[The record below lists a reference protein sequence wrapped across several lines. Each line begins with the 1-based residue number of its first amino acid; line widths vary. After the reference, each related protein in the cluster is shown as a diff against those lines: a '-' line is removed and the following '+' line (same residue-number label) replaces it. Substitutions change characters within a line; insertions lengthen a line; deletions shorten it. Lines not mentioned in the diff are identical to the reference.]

1 MTIPVIVIAGGLGTR
16 IATLARNRPKSLI
29 EIRGK
34 PFLEW
39 QLEMLSK
46 NGIKDVVLCL
56 SYQSEQIIEYL
67 TDQKNLEM
75 NIQYSLDGEI
85 QLGTGGAVKKALPL
99 VSGPFF
105 VLYGDSYLLTRF
117 KKVQEFYF
125 GQGRQALMTVIH
137 RSKTYEKPN
146 VELSQETILNYSKV
160 STRKEMDF
168 IDYGLTILNE
178 HCFEFFK
185 SKNSFDLTEVFTNL
199 LSRDELV
206 GYEVQ
211 DGYFEVGSLHGYSAF
226 EMYLDGGK
234 R

>member
-1 MTIPVIVIAGGLGTR
+1 
-16 IATLARNRPKSLI
+16 
-29 EIRGK
+29 
-34 PFLEW
+34 
-39 QLEMLSK
+39 
-46 NGIKDVVLCL
+46 
-56 SYQSEQIIEYL
+56 
-67 TDQKNLEM
+67 
-75 NIQYSLDGEI
+75 
-85 QLGTGGAVKKALPL
+85 
-99 VSGPFF
+99 
-105 VLYGDSYLLTRF
+105 
-117 KKVQEFYF
+117 
-125 GQGRQALMTVIH
+125 MTVIH